1 MLDCPGMA
9 MGMGMDPLT
18 TFDEVADEVARTID
32 DGRATDLLLL
42 SPPASPDLSAARR
55 ARQTGGGSV
64 EGGGRS
70 AVSPATVAS
79 KNMESMIN
87 TWRGWVCLIVTA
99 LSVAIVLQQPRLVL
113 FWKPVGRLC

>member
-1 MLDCPGMA
+1 MMARRLDCP
-9 MGMGMDPLT
+9 GMGMDPLT

-42 SPPASPDLSAARR
+42 SPPASPDPSAARR
-55 ARQTGGGSV
+55 ARQTGRSV
-64 EGGGRS
+64 ESGGRS

-99 LSVAIVLQQPRLVL
+99 LSVAIVLQQPRLIL
-113 FWKPVGRLC
+113 FWRPAGRLC

>member
-1 MLDCPGMA
+1 MARRLDCP
-9 MGMGMDPLT
+9 GMGMDPLT

-32 DGRATDLLLL
+32 DGRAIDLLLL

-55 ARQTGGGSV
+55 ARQTGRSV
-64 EGGGRS
+64 EAGGRS

-99 LSVAIVLQQPRLVL
+99 LSVAIVLQQPRLIL
-113 FWKPVGRLC
+113 FWRPAGRLC